1 MKNES
6 KNFFTWEEFRECK
19 KSAQEKTDADAKFRE
34 QAQFLNAMEKCLSQ
48 KKFFP
53 MRTVVDFLRAFRAWH
68 RTIDWQP
75 RKFSRNFYALVLIFI
90 AKNAN
95 VHLALYLTGKIFAFI
110 PLRIFGTV
118 CATKTSRKWE
128 KRRRNELPKGYSR
141 EEKTQNSA
149 EKFVVNPFEGIAFQ
163 GGLVDRIRGM
173 ICTYSVCKKFGYDY
187 KIFYAEP
194 FRLEDYFVPNK
205 IDWRIPKEKI
215 SHNLNDVEIITCGPG
230 RSEKWLTKKMSK
242 FSKQIHVYCN
252 SAFCYMYNLDFA
264 SLFNE
269 LFKPG
274 ERLQKSI
281 DAQKKILG
289 ENYVSVSCRFLNLLD
304 DFNETAV
311 GNRKPLT
318 KTQAEILI
326 GELVARIEKIHA
338 ENPDCRVL
346 VNSDSTTFLSHFKN
360 FPWAYVIPGK
370 ITHVDNK
377 IQAEHSYEFFE
388 KTFLDFMM
396 ISGAQ
401 KVFLL
406 KKGLMYT
413 SGFPFAAAKI
423 QNRPYKIIDLD
434 RE

>member
-1 MKNES
+1 
-6 KNFFTWEEFRECK
+6 
-19 KSAQEKTDADAKFRE
+19 
-34 QAQFLNAMEKCLSQ
+34 
-48 KKFFP
+48 
-53 MRTVVDFLRAFRAWH
+53 
-68 RTIDWQP
+68 
-75 RKFSRNFYALVLIFI
+75 
-90 AKNAN
+90 
-95 VHLALYLTGKIFAFI
+95 
-110 PLRIFGTV
+110 
-118 CATKTSRKWE
+118 
-128 KRRRNELPKGYSR
+128 
-141 EEKTQNSA
+141 
-149 EKFVVNPFEGIAFQ
+149 
-163 GGLVDRIRGM
+163 
-173 ICTYSVCKKFGYDY
+173 
-187 KIFYAEP
+187 
-194 FRLEDYFVPNK
+194 VPNEY
-205 IDWRIPKEKI
+205 DWRIPQEKI
-215 SHNLNDVEIITCGPG
+215 NFDLNETEIIFLDALLDNRYC
-230 RSEKWLTKKMSK
+230 KKKSK
-242 FSKQIHVYCN
+242 KFLENRLKKISRQTHVYTN
-252 SAFCYMYNLDFA
+252 TGFSYEHDFA

-304 DFNETAV
+304 DFNETAA

>member
-1 MKNES
+1 
-6 KNFFTWEEFRECK
+6 
-19 KSAQEKTDADAKFRE
+19 
-34 QAQFLNAMEKCLSQ
+34 
-48 KKFFP
+48 
-53 MRTVVDFLRAFRAWH
+53 
-68 RTIDWQP
+68 
-75 RKFSRNFYALVLIFI
+75 
-90 AKNAN
+90 
-95 VHLALYLTGKIFAFI
+95 
-110 PLRIFGTV
+110 
-118 CATKTSRKWE
+118 
-128 KRRRNELPKGYSR
+128 
-141 EEKTQNSA
+141 
-149 EKFVVNPFEGIAFQ
+149 
-163 GGLVDRIRGM
+163 
-173 ICTYSVCKKFGYDY
+173 
-187 KIFYAEP
+187 
-194 FRLEDYFVPNK
+194 
-205 IDWRIPKEKI
+205 
-215 SHNLNDVEIITCGPG
+215 
-230 RSEKWLTKKMSK
+230 
-242 FSKQIHVYCN
+242 
-252 SAFCYMYNLDFA
+252 MYNLDFA

-304 DFNETAV
+304 DFNETAA

-406 KKGLMYT
+406 KKGLMHT